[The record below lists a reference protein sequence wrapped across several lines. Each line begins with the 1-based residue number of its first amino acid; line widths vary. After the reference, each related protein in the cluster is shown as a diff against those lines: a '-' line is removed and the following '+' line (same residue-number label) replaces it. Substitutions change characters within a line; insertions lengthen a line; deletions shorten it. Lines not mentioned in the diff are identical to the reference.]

1 MTTWV
6 VPQRFTAEEALE
18 FLNNAT
24 ADLSKEVL
32 AAPVIL
38 EIINHD
44 NEHWE
49 KLSPEAY
56 KIWSRFK
63 TPPVTWWS
71 NVLEWLLQYKPT
83 RYIIVTA
90 RRILNV

>member
-18 FLNNAT
+18 FLSNAT
-24 ADLSKEVL
+24 AALSKEAL
-32 AAPVIL
+32 DAPVSL
-38 EIINHD
+38 EIIKHD

-71 NVLEWLLQYKPT
+71 NVLEWCLQYKPT
-83 RYIIVTA
+83 RYMIVTA
-90 RRILNV
+90 RRILNI